1 MLSDSRI
8 FMNACKNKIVCFNII
23 QKGVPMKI
31 YDLYTDSGGTLLADG
46 KKLSKD
52 DICVEAI
59 GSMDEVNSFL
69 GLIYAQLKD
78 EDLKAMIDNIQRNLC
93 RINSVLGN
101 AHVGFEKPRVYA
113 IEEMIKKLEADLGSI
128 SNFILSGSGLL
139 SAHIQFARALVRT
152 AERRVGALKVENEN
166 IIPFLNRLSDVLF
179 QMARTVDQREE
190 LSERPWKGE

>member
-1 MLSDSRI
+1 
-8 FMNACKNKIVCFNII
+8 
-23 QKGVPMKI
+23 MKI